1 MRIPELRALEQN
13 RTDPRNPSK
22 RRCCSAPLKLS
33 GPRKCETRH
42 PEGWRVTRNSDE
54 FQAILEDAEDG
65 VEHLLHTVEQGAEDA
80 VRGEEASGQ
89 VGENVEHIDVPFDR
103 GS

>member
-13 RTDPRNPSK
+13 RTDPRNPSG

-42 PEGWRVTRNSDE
+42 PEGWRVTRNSD
-54 FQAILEDAEDG
+54 QLPSILEDLEDVADQVRDAAEDVG
-65 VEHLLHTVEQGAEDA
+65 EDA
-80 VRGEEASGQ
+80 LDVRGQ
-89 VGENVEHIDVPFDR
+89 VCEGTGNGHIDVPSNR